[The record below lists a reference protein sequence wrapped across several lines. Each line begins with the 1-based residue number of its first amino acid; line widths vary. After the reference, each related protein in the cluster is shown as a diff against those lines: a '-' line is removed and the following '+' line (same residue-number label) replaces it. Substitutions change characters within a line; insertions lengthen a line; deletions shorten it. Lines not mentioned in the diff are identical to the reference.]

1 MSADVTGKTTPQA
14 RKQCGISFNAHD
26 LSTFQEVILCVVAV
40 VHAYVINQQA

>member
-14 RKQCGISFNAHD
+14 RKQCGIGFNAHD